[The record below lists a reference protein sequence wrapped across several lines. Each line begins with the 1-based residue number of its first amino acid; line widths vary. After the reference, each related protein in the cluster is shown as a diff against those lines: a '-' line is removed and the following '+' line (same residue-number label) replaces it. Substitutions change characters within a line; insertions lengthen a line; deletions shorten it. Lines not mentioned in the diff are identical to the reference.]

1 MLLFRRGGGRLQ
13 QESVNFENISL
24 CSASAF
30 GQYQNIQYA
39 GDNHHRSG
47 IKAPTNLP
55 DILGS
60 GGFVLDTVAPEMA
73 SRKLLPKY
81 FFVVLVL
88 ILILVLVLL

>member
-13 QESVNFENISL
+13 QESVDFENISL

-39 GDNHHRSG
+39 GDNHHRLG

-60 GGFVLDTVAPEMA
+60 GGFVLDTVAPEVPCGE
-73 SRKLLPKY
+73 LLPAVA
-81 FFVVLVL
+81 FLSFSFVIVVLS
-88 ILILVLVLL
+88 

>member
-13 QESVNFENISL
+13 QESVDFENISL

-39 GDNHHRSG
+39 GDNHHRLG

-60 GGFVLDTVAPEMA
+60 GGIVLDTVAPEVPCGELFPGVA
-73 SRKLLPKY
+73 FLS
-81 FFVVLVL
+81 FSFVIVVLS
-88 ILILVLVLL
+88 

>member
-13 QESVNFENISL
+13 QESVDFENISL

-39 GDNHHRSG
+39 GDNHHRLG

-60 GGFVLDTVAPEMA
+60 GGFVLDTVAPEVA
-73 SRKLLPKY
+73 CGELLPNVA
-81 FFVVLVL
+81 FLSFSFVIVVLS
-88 ILILVLVLL
+88 

>member
-13 QESVNFENISL
+13 QESVDFENISL

-39 GDNHHRSG
+39 GDNHHRLG

-60 GGFVLDTVAPEMA
+60 GGFVLDTVAPEVPCGE
-73 SRKLLPKY
+73 LLPAVA
-81 FFVVLVL
+81 FLSFSFVIIVLS
-88 ILILVLVLL
+88 